1 MNIVF
6 IEKNNKYE
14 IDKYFSRKQACER
27 LRKINRRAYEIKYVA
42 LSYAITIII

>member
-6 IEKNNKYE
+6 IENNNKYE
-14 IDKYFSRKQACER
+14 IDKYFSRKHVKDLEK
-27 LRKINRRAYEIKYVA
+27 LIDEHMKYVA